1 MSRKNYFY
9 LFVLR
14 INPMVSL
21 LLVRSPKDGEL
32 LGLERGK
39 INQVSY
45 IIYPD
50 QYSKESDTI

>member
-1 MSRKNYFY
+1 
-9 LFVLR
+9 
-14 INPMVSL
+14 MVPL
-21 LLVRSPKDGEL
+21 VLVRSPRDGEL
-32 LGLERGK
+32 LSLERSM